1 MVCDVSA
8 IMNMEGASASFSGKL
23 DRFSLASDV
32 EVISTQID
40 ATFTCTGGVLDL
52 KADVKAQLVTS
63 CARCLKEITFPLTF
77 DFSETLVL
85 AGQETTA
92 DADSVIF
99 FEGKEVD
106 VGEIAINNLLL
117 NISTKYLCKDD
128 CLGLC
133 PKCGKDLN
141 EGDCGCDF
149 VEIDPR
155 WEKLK
160 NFK

>member
-77 DFSETLVL
+77 DFRPVL
-85 AGQETTA
+85 
-92 DADSVIF
+92 
-99 FEGKEVD
+99 K
-106 VGEIAINNLLL
+106 
-117 NISTKYLCKDD
+117 K
-128 CLGLC
+128 
-133 PKCGKDLN
+133 
-141 EGDCGCDF
+141 
-149 VEIDPR
+149 
-155 WEKLK
+155 
-160 NFK
+160 